1 MDKIKNTTL
10 IGIIVAVLVLG
21 ILFPRTS
28 NVPVSNSSDFS
39 ETNIANIA
47 NLISSRLGALV
58 GPDIPY
64 PYISVGGLRMPKQH
78 ISMTT
83 SSSTLCVSNKTTATS
98 TVRVSGV
105 LASSTSTLAFIT
117 IEDTTIPFAP
127 PTGAATST
135 LRGEVI
141 SIAADT
147 LGAFSHY
154 ATSSQTLAEALD
166 RNGVIGPNK
175 YVVVRADG
183 NGIINTAAG
192 AGKGQVY
199 DGTCNFEFTEL

>member
-39 ETNIANIA
+39 VT
-47 NLISSRLGALV
+47 
-58 GPDIPY
+58 
-64 PYISVGGLRMPKQH
+64 
-78 ISMTT
+78 
-83 SSSTLCVSNKTTATS
+83 NKTTATS

-117 IEDTTIPFAP
+117 IEDTTLPFAP

-147 LGAFSHY
+147 LGSFSRY
-154 ATSSQTLAEALD
+154 ATSSYTLAEAND

-199 DGTCNFEFTEL
+199 GGTCNFEFTEL

>member
-39 ETNIANIA
+39 ETNIAN
-47 NLISSRLGALV
+47 LISSRLGALV

-64 PYISVGGLRMPKQH
+64 PYISVGGLKIPKQH

-98 TVRVSGV
+98 TVWVSGV
-105 LASSTSTLAFIT
+105 LTASTGTPAYLT
-117 IEDTTIPFAP
+117 VEDTTIPFAP

-135 LRGEVI
+135 LRGEVVLV
-141 SIAADT
+141 AADT
-147 LGAFSHY
+147 LGSFSRY
-154 ATSSQTLAEALD
+154 ATSSYTLAEAND

-199 DGTCNFEFTEL
+199 GGTCNFEFTEL